1 VNPLQQH
8 VLSETRR
15 YFFGRAAAG
24 IGTAALASLLNPQLF
39 AAEAAGTATTGSPEI
54 HGALPALHLPAKAKR
69 VIWLFMA
76 DAPSQMDLYDYKPKM
91 QEYYD
96 KDLPE
101 SVRQGQRLTTM
112 TSGQTRF
119 PIAPSLFKFAQ
130 HGKHG
135 AWISELLPNIA
146 SVVDDLAIVKT
157 MYTEAINHDPAITY
171 IQTGSQI
178 PGRPSLGAWL
188 SYGIGSTNQ
197 DLPAYV
203 VLHSRLASGSQ
214 SQALFSRLWGS
225 GFVPT
230 KHQGVALRST
240 GDPVLYLSN
249 PPGVT
254 SESRRDMLDGLAE
267 LNRKKFE
274 TAGDP
279 EIQSRIAQYE
289 MAFRMQMSVP
299 ELVDISKEPQRVLD
313 AYGPEVSQPGTY
325 AYNCLLARRLAERGV
340 RFTQVFLRGWD
351 HHGNLPKQIPQLCK
365 AMDQPTAALIS
376 DLKKRGML
384 EDTLV
389 VWGGEFGRT
398 VYSQGTLTKDNYGR
412 DHHPR
417 NFTMWFAG
425 GGVKPGIVHGE
436 TDDFSYNI
444 TQNPVHIHDLNAT
457 ILHCL
462 GIDHTKLTYRFQGRD
477 FRLTDIHGNVV
488 KEILA

>member
-1 VNPLQQH
+1 MDPIREHQL
-8 VLSETRR
+8 LETRR
-15 YFFGRAAAG
+15 YFFGRSACGLGAAALG
-24 IGTAALASLLNPQLF
+24 SLLNPQLF
-39 AAEAAGTATTGSPEI
+39 AADSGNAPSSPESL
-54 HGALPALHLPAKAKR
+54 GTLPKLHFAPKAKR
-69 VIWLFMA
+69 IIWLFMA
-76 DAPSQMDLYDYKPKM
+76 DAPSQMDMFDYKPKM
-91 QEYYD
+91 AEFYD

-101 SVRQGQRLTTM
+101 SVRKGQRLTTM
-112 TSGQTRF
+112 TSGQSRF
-119 PIAPSLFKFAQ
+119 PIAPSIFKFAQ

-135 AWISELLPNIA
+135 AWVSELLPHTA
-146 SVVDDLAIVKT
+146 SIVDDLTIVKSL
-157 MYTEAINHDPAITY
+157 YTEAINHDPAITY

-188 SYGIGSTNQ
+188 GYGIGSPNK

-203 VLHSRLASGSQ
+203 VLTSRLASGSQ

-225 GFVPT
+225 GFLPT
-230 KHQGVALRST
+230 QHAGVSLRQS

-249 PPGVT
+249 PPGV
-254 SESRRDMLDGLAE
+254 SGDSRRNMLDGLAE
-267 LNRKKFE
+267 LNKQKFDQV
-274 TAGDP
+274 GDP

-289 MAFRMQMSVP
+289 MAYRMQMSVP
-299 ELVDISKEPQRVLD
+299 DLIDFSSEPKNVLD
-313 AYGPEVSQPGTY
+313 MYGPEVMQRGTY

-351 HHGNLPKQIPQLCK
+351 HHGNLPKQIPNLCQ
-365 AMDQPTAALIS
+365 AMDQPSAALIK
-376 DLKKRGML
+376 DLKQRGML

-425 GGVKPGIVHGE
+425 GGMKPGIVHGE

-444 TQNPVHIHDLNAT
+444 LEKPVHIHDLNAT
-457 ILHCL
+457 LLQCL
-462 GIDHTKLTYRFQGRD
+462 GIDHTRLTYRFQGRD
-477 FRLTDIHGNVV
+477 FRLTDVHGNVV
-488 KEILA
+488 SEILS